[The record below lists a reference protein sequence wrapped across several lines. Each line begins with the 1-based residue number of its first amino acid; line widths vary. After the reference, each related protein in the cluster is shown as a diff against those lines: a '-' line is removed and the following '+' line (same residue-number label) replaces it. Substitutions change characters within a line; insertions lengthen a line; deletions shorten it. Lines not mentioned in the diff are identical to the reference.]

1 MASFGDP
8 IIKVLLIALA
18 VNVLF
23 LFRHFDWY
31 ESAGI
36 ALAIF
41 LATFVSTLSEYGS
54 ESAFEKMQE
63 DAARISCRVRRS
75 SGVIPLPIGEI
86 VCGDLVL
93 LQAGEM
99 IPADGVLFSGH
110 LSVDQSALNGE
121 SKEAD
126 KRPGEDNGQEAD
138 FLNPSQ
144 LFRGSVVC
152 SGDGVMLVKRVGDAT
167 FYGRMA
173 WEVQEETRESPLKVR
188 LAGLAKIISRIG
200 YVAAVCV
207 AVADLFHSL
216 ILDNGM
222 NSAAIMAELS
232 QPALVFGHVLHALT
246 LAITVVVV
254 AVPEGLPMMITV
266 VLSSNMLRMMRDH
279 VLVRKLVGIE
289 TSGSL
294 NILFTDKTGTLTKGR
309 LEVQKFLTGDATEY
323 RNAGELAR
331 RRPLWELVELSCVY
345 NSASLVSRGK
355 ALGGNATDRA
365 LLEYVLPKR
374 RLKGVYRTEEAV
386 PFDSARKYSAVRVRG
401 GSMPGPGD
409 DLILIKGAPERLL
422 ARCTRYYDEKGS
434 RPASY
439 RFLPAPP

>member
-1 MASFGDP
+1 
-8 IIKVLLIALA
+8 
-18 VNVLF
+18 
-23 LFRHFDWY
+23 
-31 ESAGI
+31 
-36 ALAIF
+36 
-41 LATFVSTLSEYGS
+41 
-54 ESAFEKMQE
+54 
-63 DAARISCRVRRS
+63 
-75 SGVIPLPIGEI
+75 
-86 VCGDLVL
+86 
-93 LQAGEM
+93 
-99 IPADGVLFSGH
+99 
-110 LSVDQSALNGE
+110 
-121 SKEAD
+121 
-126 KRPGEDNGQEAD
+126 
-138 FLNPSQ
+138 
-144 LFRGSVVC
+144 
-152 SGDGVMLVKRVGDAT
+152 
-167 FYGRMA
+167 MA

-266 VLSSNMLRMMRDH
+266 VLSSNMRRMLRDN

-345 NSASLVSRGK
+345 NSASLVSRERRW
-355 ALGGNATDRA
+355 AATPPTG
-365 LLEYVLPKR
+365 LCWNMSCP
-374 RLKGVYRTEEAV
+374 
-386 PFDSARKYSAVRVRG
+386 SAY
-401 GSMPGPGD
+401 
-409 DLILIKGAPERLL
+409 
-422 ARCTRYYDEKGS
+422 
-434 RPASY
+434 
-439 RFLPAPP
+439 